1 MSVDDYLR
9 MCALTYI
16 LYNSSKSDVRLG
28 NRKSTGNVS
37 QIKIAIF
44 DRVQEHPV
52 KWTFSTMFLYDSSP
66 LYVFSNQEVVSKS
79 CQKDDF

>member
-1 MSVDDYLR
+1 MRMSFDDYLR

-16 LYNSSKSDVRLG
+16 LYNSSKGDVRLG

-52 KWTFSTMFLYDSSP
+52 K
-66 LYVFSNQEVVSKS
+66 
-79 CQKDDF
+79 